1 MKKIFLFIMMGTLS
15 SSLFAQKN
23 LQVKVKNGTI
33 EGTQES
39 SGIRSFKGIPFAA
52 PPVGEL
58 RWKKPQPV
66 KNWTGVLET
75 KKFGPRAMQA
85 PIFSDMQF
93 RSNGVSEDCLY
104 LNVWTPAKSSKEK
117 LPVLVYFYGG
127 GFVAGDGSEG
137 RYDGEKMA
145 EKGIVALTV
154 NYRLGLFGFFAH
166 PELTK
171 ESGYNGSGNYGLL
184 DQSAALKWVQE
195 NIEAFGGDPKRVTI
209 AGESAGSISVSAQIA
224 TPLSRNTFSGA
235 IAESGSLM
243 GTLRAIP
250 LAEVEKTG
258 VEFASKVGASSLAD
272 LRKMN
277 ADSLLAAS
285 MKYGPFRFTVAVDG
299 YMFPKS
305 PFDIFESGEQ
315 SKVNLLAGWNSEES
329 GAGGIL
335 GREKPTVENYT
346 AAVKRMFGDKADD
359 VLAVYKAT
367 TDAEVEQVATD
378 LAGDRFIGFSTWKLT
393 DVHARTSGKPVY
405 RYYYA
410 HPRPGAKGAVHASEI
425 EYAMNNLHYNK
436 VYNWTDADRK
446 VSALMHEYFANFIK
460 KGDPNGAGLPKWS
473 AIKGTDVPV
482 MIIDA
487 KAREEKEKH
496 RERYL
501 LLDKLSAR

>member
-1 MKKIFLFIMMGTLS
+1 MKKIFLFMIMGIFS
-15 SSLFAQKN
+15 STVFAQKD
-23 LQVKVKNGTI
+23 LQVKTKNGVV
-33 EGTQES
+33 EGTLES
-39 SGIRSFKGIPFAA
+39 SGIKSFKGIPYAA

-145 EKGIVALTV
+145 EKGIVAITV

-195 NIEAFGGDPKRVTI
+195 NIAAFGGDPKRVTI
-209 AGESAGSISVSAQIA
+209 AGESAGSVSVSAQMA
-224 TPLSRNTFSGA
+224 SPLSRNTFSAA
-235 IAESGSLM
+235 IAESGSLL
-243 GTLRAIP
+243 GTLRAVS
-250 LAEVEKTG
+250 LSTVEKTG
-258 VEFASKVGASSLAD
+258 EEFASKVGAKSLAD

-305 PFDIFESGEQ
+305 PYEIFESGEQ
-315 SKVNLLAGWNSEES
+315 AKVALLGGWNSEES

-335 GREKPTVENYT
+335 GNQKPTVENFT
-346 AAVKRMFGDKADD
+346 AAVKRLYGNNADKI
-359 VLAVYKAT
+359 LAVYKPSS
-367 TDAEVEQVATD
+367 DADVEQVATD
-378 LAGDRFIGFSTWKLT
+378 LAGDRFIGFSTWKLL
-393 DVHARTSGKPVY
+393 DIHSKTSGQPVY

-410 HPRPGAKGAVHASEI
+410 QPRPGAKGAAHSAEI

-436 VYNWTDADRK
+436 VFDWTEDDRK
-446 VSALMHEYFANFIK
+446 VSKLMHEYFVNFIK
-460 KGDPNGAGLPKWS
+460 KHDPNGPGLPKWS
-473 AIKGTDVPV
+473 PLKNEEVPV
-482 MIIDA
+482 MIIDPN
-487 KAREEKEKH
+487 AREIKEKN
-496 RERYL
+496 RERYIE
-501 LLDKLSAR
+501 LDKLSER